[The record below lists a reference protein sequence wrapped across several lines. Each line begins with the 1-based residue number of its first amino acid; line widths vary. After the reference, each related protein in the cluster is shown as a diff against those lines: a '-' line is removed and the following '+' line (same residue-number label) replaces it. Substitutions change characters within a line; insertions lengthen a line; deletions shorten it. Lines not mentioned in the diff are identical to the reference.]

1 MITRDEMSE
10 HFNTFL
16 NDFGHAIENIE
27 NPKVKGILKRTIE
40 AFRVG

>member
-16 NDFGHAIENIE
+16 NDFGHAIERIE
-27 NPKVKGILKRTIE
+27 LSIIP
-40 AFRVG
+40 F